1 MNFIL
6 FSQNMDSP
14 LLKEKDK
21 SDVAAASALAG
32 TGEKELKL
40 RYVAAAASALAGPGE
55 KKMKQGMQ
63 QQLLLWLK
71 GKKT

>member
-1 MNFIL
+1 
-6 FSQNMDSP
+6 MDSP

-55 KKMKQGMQ
+55 KKMKQGM
-63 QQLLLWLK
+63 
-71 GKKT
+71 

>member
-1 MNFIL
+1 
-6 FSQNMDSP
+6 MDSP

-40 RYVAAAASALAGPGE
+40 RYVALASGLAGSGE
-55 KKMKQGMQ
+55 KE
-63 QQLLLWLK
+63 LK
-71 GKKT
+71 V